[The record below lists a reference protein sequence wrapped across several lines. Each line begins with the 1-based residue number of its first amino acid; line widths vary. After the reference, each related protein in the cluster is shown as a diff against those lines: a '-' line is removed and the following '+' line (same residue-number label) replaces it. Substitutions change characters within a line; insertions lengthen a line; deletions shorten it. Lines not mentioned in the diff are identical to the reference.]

1 MLDRVN
7 QQLGNYRLTRLLG
20 QGGFADVY
28 LGEHVYLNTLAAIK
42 VLQVRLTDD
51 DKRSFLDEARTIA
64 RLKHP
69 NIVRIMEYDL
79 ADNIPF
85 LIMDYAPNGT
95 LRQRHPRG
103 SVLSPAAIVPYVKQV
118 AAALQY
124 AHDQKLIHR
133 DVKPENMLLG
143 YRDTVLLSDF
153 GLAIIVQ
160 SSRDRLQTVAG
171 TVTYMAPEQL
181 QGKPCPASDQYALG
195 AVIYEWLSGER
206 IFQGSFLE
214 VASQHVL
221 VPPPSLRQKVPA
233 ISPAVELVVQKALAK
248 SPEQRFASVVEFANA
263 FEQVCQAAK
272 PVRKTGGSAFLG
284 ARHVTYRD
292 HSSAVMSVAW
302 SPDGKHIAS
311 ASADK
316 TVHVWSAVGKKRIS
330 IYREHSKQ
338 VSAVTWSPDATR
350 IASGSWDTTVQ
361 VWRVVG
367 GRKLFTYRGF
377 SREVS
382 AVAWSPDGKYLA
394 AGSWD
399 ATVQIRQANT
409 GGKLF
414 TYQGHSGPV
423 YAVAWS
429 RSQWD
434 ESTAGPSPSLEGE
447 WRIASASGDP
457 VNADVDNT
465 VQVWNALDGGHPF
478 TYREHFY
485 YVCAVAW
492 SPDGKYLASASADT
506 RVQVWDAATGSNI
519 TTYRKHSS
527 KVNAVAW
534 SPDGTRIASASADR
548 TVQIW
553 DAATGETIFIYR
565 DHSKEVNSVAW
576 SPNGKR
582 IASAGYDQTV
592 QVWQAV

>member
-7 QQLGNYRLTRLLG
+7 QQLGNYRLTRPLG

-42 VLQVRLTDD
+42 VLQMRLTDD
-51 DKRSFLDEARTIA
+51 DKRSFRDEARTIA

-69 NIVRIMEYDL
+69 HIVRIMEYDV

-85 LIMDYAPNGT
+85 LIMEYAPNGT
-95 LRQRHPRG
+95 LRQRHPKG
-103 SVLSPAAIVPYVKQV
+103 SVLSPATIVPYVKQV

-181 QGKPCPASDQYALG
+181 QGRPCPASDQYALG
-195 AVIYEWLSGER
+195 TVVYEWLCGER
-206 IFQGSFLE
+206 LFQGSFLE

-233 ISPAVELVVQKALAK
+233 IPPAVELVVQKALAK

-263 FEQVCQAAK
+263 FEQVCPAAK
-272 PVRKTGGSAFLG
+272 PVRQTGGTPSLG
-284 ARHVTYRD
+284 THHATYRD
-292 HSSAVMSVAW
+292 HTAAVMSIAW

-316 TVHVWSAVGKKRIS
+316 TVHVWNAIGKKRIS
-330 IYREHSKQ
+330 TYREHSKQ
-338 VSAVTWSPDATR
+338 VSALAWSPDATR

-361 VWRVVG
+361 
-367 GRKLFTYRGF
+367 
-377 SREVS
+377 
-382 AVAWSPDGKYLA
+382 
-394 AGSWD
+394 
-399 ATVQIRQANT
+399 IRQAAT

-429 RSQWD
+429 P
-434 ESTAGPSPSLEGE
+434 AGPASSLEGE

-465 VQVWNALDGGHPF
+465 VQVWDALDGGHPL

-485 YVCAVAW
+485 YVHAVSW
-492 SPDGKYLASASADT
+492 SPDGKSIASASADT
-506 RVQVWDAATGSNI
+506 RVQVWDAVTGSNI
-519 TTYRKHSS
+519 VTYRKHAS

-534 SPDGTRIASASADR
+534 SPDGKRIASASDDR
-548 TVQIW
+548 TVHIW
-553 DAATGETIFIYR
+553 DAATGNTIFTYR
-565 DHSKEVNSVAW
+565 GHSKEVSSVAW

-582 IASAGYDQTV
+582 IASASYDQTV

>member
-7 QQLGNYRLTRLLG
+7 QQLGNYRLTRPLG

-42 VLQVRLTDD
+42 VLQMRLTDD

-69 NIVRIMEYDL
+69 HIVRIMEYDV

-85 LIMDYAPNGT
+85 LIMEYAPNGT
-95 LRQRHPRG
+95 LRQRHPKG
-103 SVLSPAAIVPYVKQV
+103 SVLSPATIVPYVKQV

-181 QGKPCPASDQYALG
+181 QGRPCPASDQYALG
-195 AVIYEWLSGER
+195 TVVYEWLSGER
-206 IFQGSFLE
+206 LFQGSFLE

-233 ISPAVELVVQKALAK
+233 IPPAVELVVQKALAK
-248 SPEQRFASVVEFANA
+248 GPEQRFASVVEFANA
-263 FEQVCQAAK
+263 FEQVCPAAK
-272 PVRKTGGSAFLG
+272 PVRQTGGTPSLG
-284 ARHVTYRD
+284 THHATYRD
-292 HSSAVMSVAW
+292 HTAAVMSIAW

-316 TVHVWSAVGKKRIS
+316 TVHVWNAIGKKRIS
-330 IYREHSKQ
+330 TYREHSKQ
-338 VSAVTWSPDATR
+338 VSALAWSPDATR

-361 VWRVVG
+361 VWSVAG

-382 AVAWSPDGKYLA
+382 TVAWSPDGKYIA
-394 AGSWD
+394 SGSWD
-399 ATVQIRQANT
+399 TTVQVRQAAT

-429 RSQWD
+429 P
-434 ESTAGPSPSLEGE
+434 AGPASSLEGE

-465 VQVWNALDGGHPF
+465 VQVWDALDGGHPL

-485 YVCAVAW
+485 YVHAVAW
-492 SPDGKYLASASADT
+492 SPDGKYIASGSADT
-506 RVQVWDAATGSNI
+506 RVQVWDAVTGNNI
-519 TTYRKHSS
+519 VTYRKHAS

-534 SPDGTRIASASADR
+534 SPDGKRIASASDDR

-553 DAATGETIFIYR
+553 DAATGNTIFTYR
-565 DHSKEVNSVAW
+565 GHSKEVSSVAW

-582 IASAGYDQTV
+582 IASASYDQTV